1 MKYFLTLAAFV
12 AFTSTATAGSI
23 VDPVI
28 EAPVIVQDTTSSSS
42 GKATVALLALLLIIP
57 VITD

>member
-23 VDPVI
+23 ADPVI
-28 EAPVIVQDTTSSSS
+28 EAAVIVQDTTSSSS

>member
-1 MKYFLTLAAFV
+1 MKYVLTLAVFV
-12 AFTSTATAGSI
+12 AFTSTATAGSA

-28 EAPVIVQDTTSSSS
+28 EAPVIVQDAASSSS
-42 GKATVALLALLLIIP
+42 GTATVDLLALLLIIP